1 MMTMD
6 FSESKIVV
14 VLMRPW
20 ATSVSRL
27 AERKSTLFTYNR
39 SEVRLHLD

>member
-14 VLMRPW
+14 VLMRPS
-20 ATSVSRL
+20 ASVGRL
-27 AERKSTLFTYNR
+27 VERKSTLFTYNR